1 MGFVLAQSHG
11 AFIFSNISDCTK
23 VAVFVYAKQKH
34 GCFCVTLRPELC
46 DDNGYFSTMTQS
58 LLFHKTFTHPTSDE
72 WVVFVHGAGGSSS
85 IWFKQIKAYKQ
96 HFNLLLIDLRGH
108 GKSNQLIKEII
119 ANRYTFKEVTLDI
132 LKVLDHLKI
141 QSAHFVG
148 MSLGTIIVRNLA
160 ELATGRVK
168 TMVLGGAV
176 TRLNTRSQVLVKLGN
191 LCKHIVP
198 YMWLYRLFAYI
209 VMPQRAQK
217 ESRHMFIREAK
228 KLCQKEFKRWF
239 ILTAEV
245 NPLMRYFKD
254 RELPIPTLYLMGEK
268 DYMFITPVKEM
279 VSAHTLSELHEI
291 PDCGHVCNVERPDEF
306 NDHSI
311 AFIQQHLTA

>member
-1 MGFVLAQSHG
+1 MS
-11 AFIFSNISDCTK
+11 
-23 VAVFVYAKQKH
+23 
-34 GCFCVTLRPELC
+34 E
-46 DDNGYFSTMTQS
+46 S
-58 LLFHKTFTHPTSDE
+58 LLFHKTFPHPSSDE

-108 GKSNQLIKEII
+108 GKSNQLLKELMT
-119 ANRYTFKEVTLDI
+119 NRYTFKTVTLDI

-141 QSAHFVG
+141 RSAHFVG

-160 ELATGRVK
+160 ELAADRVK
-168 TMVLGGAV
+168 SMVLGGAV
-176 TRLNTRSQVLVKLGN
+176 TRLNTRSQVLVRLGD

-198 YMWLYRLFAYI
+198 YMWLYSLFAYI

-217 ESRHMFIREAK
+217 ESRHLFIREAK

-245 NPLMRYFKD
+245 NPLMRYFKE
-254 RELPIPTLYLMGEK
+254 RELPIPTLYLMGDR
-268 DYMFITPVKEM
+268 DYMFIQPVKEM
-279 VSAHTLSELHEI
+279 VAAHQDSQLLEI
-291 PDCGHVCNVERPDEF
+291 ENCGHVCNVEKPDEF
-306 NDHSI
+306 NHHSI
-311 AFIQQHLTA
+311 AFIKQQIQPAS